1 MKKKGLEELSDVF
14 EEQAI
19 ALEVITEMNKDEL
32 QEMLKDLNINKWGH
46 RFKMQKAVELLKKN
60 NTSEA
65 KNMKENMTN
74 HVLNM
79 VV

>member
-1 MKKKGLEELSDVF
+1 M
-14 EEQAI
+14 
-19 ALEVITEMNKDEL
+19 EVITEMNKDEL
-32 QEMLKDLNINKWGH
+32 QQMSKDLNINKWGH
-46 RFKMQKAVELLKKN
+46 MLKMQKALELLKKKY
-60 NTSEA
+60 TSEA